1 MICYANQW
9 TGFYIITAAVMKESK
24 ILMLKKQW
32 IAIIYYKIIF
42 GRDDTTQVK
51 NLIFIVATLVEQVP
65 KVKKIK

>member
-1 MICYANQW
+1 
-9 TGFYIITAAVMKESK
+9 MKESK

-32 IAIIYYKIIF
+32 IAIIYYKRIF